1 PVCARAARAA
11 HEQPRDHGRAGQRPG
26 HDSHGL
32 DRRRADHLPQR
43 LPAFRDAHVVFA
55 VVSLA
60 EDFQA
65 IVESLPPDWTHLQ
78 FDLRIEEEDR
88 YVELAPIVSEV
99 NAWPLSK
106 ADHHWRFNVA
116 REFGHAAAPE
126 TVRGNLGKL

>member
-1 PVCARAARAA
+1 MP
-11 HEQPRDHGRAGQRPG
+11 
-26 HDSHGL
+26 
-32 DRRRADHLPQR
+32 
-43 LPAFRDAHVVFA
+43 
-55 VVSLA
+55 LA
-60 EDFQA
+60 EDFHA

-126 TVRGNLGKL
+126 TVRGNLGKLDGLGIHGQLDVREVRAGRVPVEPTWGRPESVRRELRKRYAQ